1 MMNGLTIV
9 VAAIFLFCAFWG
21 YRRGFIKI
29 VASLA
34 ATLAT
39 IVLVIFLSPYVSDMI
54 LKVIPIEKTVQEK
67 CIEILVPEAGVEDG
81 EQGGIPEDVETS
93 RETQI
98 SLIENAEI
106 PEVFR
111 QLLLENNN
119 AEIYQTLGVTTFTEY
134 VGSYLAKLIAD
145 IISFLLTL
153 IIVTIVV
160 RTITYTLGII
170 SKLPVIGGMNR
181 VAGGILGMGTG
192 LVVVWILFVILT
204 LMYDTEIGTL
214 CFTHIAENEF
224 LTKLYDNNILMDYIT
239 KFRA

>member
-1 MMNGLTIV
+1 MMNGLSIV
-9 VAAIFLFCAFWG
+9 VAAIFLLCAFWG

-39 IVLVIFLSPYVSDMI
+39 IILVIFLSPYVSDMI
-54 LKVIPIEKTVQEK
+54 LKVVPIEKTIQEK
-67 CIEILVPEAGVEDG
+67 CISILQVQTESETGEAV
-81 EQGGIPEDVETS
+81 IPEDIETS

-119 AEIYQTLGVTTFTEY
+119 DEIYQTLGVTTFTEY
-134 VGSYLAKLIAD
+134 VGSYLAKLIAN
-145 IISFLLTL
+145 IISFLLML
-153 IIVTIVV
+153 IIVTIVI

-170 SKLPVIGGMNR
+170 SKLPVVGGMNR
-181 VAGGILGMGTG
+181 LAGGILGIGTG

-204 LMYDTEIGTL
+204 LIYDTEIGTL
-214 CFTHIAENEF
+214 CFTHIAESEF
-224 LTKLYDNNILMDYIT
+224 LTKLYNNNILMNYIT

>member
-1 MMNGLTIV
+1 MMNGLSIV
-9 VAAIFLFCAFWG
+9 VAAIFLLCVFWG

-39 IVLVIFLSPYVSDMI
+39 IILVIFLSPYVSDMI
-54 LKVIPIEKTVQEK
+54 LKVVPIEKTIQEK
-67 CIEILVPEAGVEDG
+67 CISILQVQTESETGEAVILED
-81 EQGGIPEDVETS
+81 IETS

-119 AEIYQTLGVTTFTEY
+119 DEIYQTLGVTTFTEY
-134 VGSYLAKLIAD
+134 VGSYLAKLVAD

-153 IIVTIVV
+153 IIVTIVI

-170 SKLPVIGGMNR
+170 SKLPVVGGMNR
-181 VAGGILGMGTG
+181 LAGGILGIGTG

-204 LMYDTEIGTL
+204 LIYDTEIGTL
-214 CFTHIAENEF
+214 CFTHIAESEF
-224 LTKLYDNNILMDYIT
+224 LTKLYNNNILMNYIT

>member
-9 VAAIFLFCAFWG
+9 VAAIFLFCALWG
-21 YRRGFIKI
+21 YCRGFIKI

-39 IVLVIFLSPYVSDMI
+39 IMLVIFLSPYVSDMI
-54 LKVIPIEKTVQEK
+54 LKVVPIEKTIQEK
-67 CIEILVPEAGVEDG
+67 CIEILRVQTESETGEAV
-81 EQGGIPEDVETS
+81 IPENIETS

-119 AEIYQTLGVTTFTEY
+119 DEIYETLGVTTFTEY
-134 VGSYLAKLIAD
+134 VGSYLAKLIAN
-145 IISFLLTL
+145 IIGFLLTL
-153 IIVTIVV
+153 IVATIVV
-160 RTITYTLGII
+160 RAITYSLGII
-170 SKLPVIGGMNR
+170 SNLPVIGGMNR
-181 VAGGILGMGTG
+181 VAGGIVGMGTG
-192 LVVVWILFVILT
+192 LVVVWILYVIIT

-214 CFTHIAENEF
+214 CFKYIAESEF
-224 LTKLYDNNILMDYIT
+224 LTKLYDNNVLMNYIT
-239 KFRA
+239 KFRT